1 VLPGLFFAPVV
12 IAETVLKPQMFVD
25 CVSVIVWSA
34 DHRTFLPCV
43 ALIEKPPLSRNS
55 SGTGSPRKSKIKG
68 LSLPD
73 PGNKPLKAGGSGSAS
88 PILHHWLGKTI
99 FGSFRVGFEDGG
111 SRDELGENEALL
123 HAQRAA
129 GAGGDHSVGGGNLSD
144 GSYSPG
150 GILKHSG
157 SGIRLPPA
165 GPAGLPRPHHTG
177 TVPVCAWADTG
188 SAVLSR
194 NAAVG
199 VFSCCVRC
207 KLKHMWSV
215 GRCQTMLSLR

>member
-1 VLPGLFFAPVV
+1 MSLTVCGVLT
-12 IAETVLKPQMFVD
+12 TVLSP
-25 CVSVIVWSA
+25 
-34 DHRTFLPCV
+34 PCV

-129 GAGGDHSVGGGNLSD
+129 TGAGDHGVGGGNMSD

-157 SGIRLPPA
+157 SGVRLPPA
-165 GPAGLPRPHHTG
+165 GPGGLPRPHHPG
-177 TVPVCAWADTG
+177 IVGLCAREDTG

-194 NAAVG
+194 NTSAV
-199 VFSCCVRC
+199 VVSYNVRC
-207 KLKHMWSV
+207 MFKHMLSV
-215 GRCQTMLSLR
+215 VRWQPMLSLR